1 VGYLLHERMSLHDS
15 TFSRTVWRLYGGA
28 KGLVMWYYKV
38 GYLLHERIAALTP
51 LTKAQR
57 AKAKASVDEG
67 LLPLCLPI
75 LVCIK
80 NPYRTTIGSGE

>member
-1 VGYLLHERMSLHDS
+1 
-15 TFSRTVWRLYGGA
+15 
-28 KGLVMWYYKV
+28 MWYYKV

-57 AKAKASVDEG
+57 AKAKAGVDEG

-75 LVCIK
+75 LVCMK
-80 NPYRTTIGSGE
+80 NPYRKTNGSGE